1 MPLKGPNWSTVK
13 ATDPEYKMIV
23 PHTEAAPWVVNG

>member
-1 MPLKGPNWSTVK
+1 MPLKEK

-23 PHTEAAPWVVNG
+23 PHTEAALWVVNGQLRRV